1 MTPDPFKDVIRTEPA
16 PDLQSLMG
24 DMLPYFTRKTTIPHT
39 PESTTQ
45 RAPNTKSE
53 TNDDQSMNYSSLLD
67 RILEIFPVET
77 QKENSTKPAKNAT
90 EIQTQKFVNKT
101 PADRTTT
108 APSVK
113 ELPHYNASGVDSTDS
128 DAYNRIEDR
137 ESSNAADAPPGVGI
151 LKLAGCNI
159 YGRMYRVGK
168 IISELSGPCME
179 CKCTEIGVQCKD
191 LSC

>member
-24 DMLPYFTRKTTIPHT
+24 DMLPYFTRKTTHT
-39 PESTTQ
+39 PETTTQ
-45 RAPNTKSE
+45 RASNTKSE
-53 TNDDQSMNYSSLLD
+53 ANDDESMNYSSLLD
-67 RILEIFPVET
+67 RILQIFPVET
-77 QKENSTKPAKNAT
+77 IQENSTKPAKTAS
-90 EIQTQKFVNKT
+90 EIQTQIFVNKT
-101 PADRTTT
+101 PADRATT

-113 ELPHYNASGVDSTDS
+113 HMPHYNVSAADNTDN

-137 ESSNAADAPPGVGI
+137 ESSNIADAPPGVGI

-191 LSC
+191 MNC